1 LTQTPKPKKA
11 LIDRAYLEGEKL
23 GMAVWTE
30 DEAGPYQTKPRAGT
44 SWHPMGCPT
53 RLPHEYIREGTAK
66 LMTLFHPA
74 SGKVRVKGV
83 PGTPNKVLHAWL
95 QQQLED
101 ILNRLPPDSGLPAD
115 REVWLQ
121 WQQGLKVRI
130 TLPKEP
136 ERLRMLL
143 VMDNLAGHLT
153 PSFVGW
159 MFDHGIMPLYT
170 PVGGSWLN
178 LSESMQHILV
188 QRALAGQDLR
198 TPKEII
204 NNLEQAARAWN
215 KNPTPFTWGGRRHVR
230 RQRAR
235 ERMHRLAASGA
246 CVLRPLR
253 RSRAALAQWQRAW
266 RTTH

>member
-1 LTQTPKPKKA
+1 
-11 LIDRAYLEGEKL
+11 
-23 GMAVWTE
+23 
-30 DEAGPYQTKPRAGT
+30 
-44 SWHPMGCPT
+44 MGCPK

-95 QQQLED
+95 QRQLED
-101 ILNRLPPDSGLPAD
+101 ILNRLPPDSGLPAKP
-115 REVWLQ
+115 EMWSQ
-121 WQQGLKVRI
+121 WQQGLSVRI
-130 TLPKEP
+130 TLPKDP
-136 ERLRMLL
+136 KRLRMLL
-143 VMDNLAGHLT
+143 IMDNLAGHLT
-153 PSFVGW
+153 PGFVCW
-159 MFDHGIMPLYT
+159 LFDHGIMPLYT

-188 QRALAGQDLR
+188 QRALAGQDLYM
-198 TPKEII
+198 PEQII
-204 NNLEQAARAWN
+204 FNLEQAARAWN
-215 KNPTPFTWGGRRHVR
+215 KNPTPFTWGGRRRVR

-253 RSRAALAQWQRAW
+253 RSRATVSQWQKAW